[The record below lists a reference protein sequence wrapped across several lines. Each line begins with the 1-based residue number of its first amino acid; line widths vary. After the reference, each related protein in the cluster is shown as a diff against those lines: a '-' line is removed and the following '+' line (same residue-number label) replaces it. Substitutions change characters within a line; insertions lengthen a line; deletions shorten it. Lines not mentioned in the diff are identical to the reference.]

1 MKPCVINPSSLMMLF
16 VCSIAAAADWPQWL
30 GPERDSVWREEGIV
44 ESFPEGG
51 LKVKWRAPVGLG
63 YSGPAV
69 AGGNV
74 YVMDYQLKSGKIE
87 NSPGARGKLEGQER
101 VVCFDAKTGEM
112 IWKHAYDRPYELSYP
127 SGPRCT
133 PTVNDGRVYALG
145 GQGDLTC
152 LDAASGD
159 VVWKKDLVK
168 EYDAPTPVWGF
179 AAHPLVDGDLLY
191 CIVGGEGSVAVAFDK
206 KTGKEVWRALS
217 ASEQGYCPPTM
228 IEHAGVKQLLI
239 WHPEALSGL
248 NPRTGDVY
256 WSLDLKPAYGMS
268 VTAPRKVGS
277 YLFVSG
283 IGSAGALIKL
293 DDNKP
298 AAEIEWRG
306 KPKDAVY
313 CCNSTPQIV
322 DGVIYGNDC
331 QIGSLMAVRLDN
343 AERLWE
349 TFEPTSGGER
359 RASHGTAFIVR
370 QKDRFFLFSET
381 GDLILANLSKEGYH
395 EISRFRVLDPT
406 NECFGRDVV
415 WSHPAFANQS
425 VYARND
431 KELVCVSLA
440 AE

>member
-1 MKPCVINPSSLMMLF
+1 MSNPKFRLLLLASLPF
-16 VCSIAAAADWPQWL
+16 STAAAADWPQWL
-30 GPERDSVWREEGIV
+30 GPDRASVWREEGIV
-44 ESFPEGG
+44 KSFPDDG
-51 LKVKWRAPVGLG
+51 LKVKWRTPVGLG

-69 AGGNV
+69 ADGMV
-74 YVMDYQLKSGKIE
+74 YVMDYALKSGKIE

-101 VVCFDAKTGEM
+101 VVCFDAQTGEM
-112 IWKHAYDRPYELSYP
+112 LWKHAYDRPYELSYP

-133 PTVNDGRVYALG
+133 PTVNNGRVYALG
-145 GQGDLTC
+145 GHGDLSC
-152 LDAASGD
+152 LDATTGD
-159 VVWKKDLVK
+159 VIWKKDLVK
-168 EYDAPTPVWGF
+168 EYEAPTPDWGF

-191 CIVGGEGSVAVAFDK
+191 CVVGGAGSVAVAFDK
-206 KTGKEVWRALS
+206 KTGQEVWRALS

-239 WHPEALSGL
+239 WHPDALNGL
-248 NPRTGDVY
+248 DPRTGEVY
-256 WSLDLKPAYGMS
+256 WSVDLKPSYRMS

-277 YLFVSG
+277 YLFASA
-283 IGSAGALIKL
+283 IGDIGALIRL
-293 DDNKP
+293 DDDKP

-306 KPKDAVY
+306 KPKSAVY
-313 CCNSTPQIV
+313 CCNSTPHIV

-331 QIGSLMAVRLDN
+331 QVGSLMAVRLDN

-349 TFEPTSGGER
+349 TFEPTSGGDR

-370 QKDRFFLFSET
+370 HEDRFFLFSET
-381 GDLILANLSKEGYH
+381 GDLILAHLSKEGYR
-395 EISRFRVLDPT
+395 EISRFHVLDPT

-415 WSHPAFANQS
+415 WSHPAFANKS

-440 AE
+440 AD

>member
-1 MKPCVINPSSLMMLF
+1 MRNSTMILLF
-16 VCSIAAAADWPQWL
+16 LGVFPISPAPADDWPQWL
-30 GPERDSVWREEGIV
+30 GPDRASVWREKGIV
-44 ESFPEGG
+44 ESFPDEG
-51 LKVKWRAPVGLG
+51 LKVKWRTPVGLG

-69 AGGNV
+69 ADGKV
-74 YVMDYQLKSGKIE
+74 YVMDYQLRSGNIE
-87 NSPGARGKLEGQER
+87 NSPGARGQLEGQER
-101 VVCFDAKTGEM
+101 VVCFDAESGEM
-112 IWKHAYDRPYELSYP
+112 EWQYAYERAYELSYP

-145 GQGDLTC
+145 GHGDLTC
-152 LDAASGD
+152 LDARTGD
-159 VVWKKDLVK
+159 VIWKKDLAK
-168 EYDAPTPVWGF
+168 EYNAPTPIWGF
-179 AAHPLVDGDLLY
+179 AAHPLVDGDLLH

-239 WHPEALSGL
+239 WHPDALNGL
-248 NPRTGDVY
+248 DPRTGEVY
-256 WSLDLKPAYGMS
+256 WSVDLKPSYGMS
-268 VTAPRKVGS
+268 VTAPRKVGG
-277 YLFVSG
+277 YLFASA
-283 IGSAGALIKL
+283 IGDIGALIRL

-306 KPKDAVY
+306 QPKNAVY
-313 CCNSTPQIV
+313 CCNSTPHIV

-331 QIGSLMAVRLDN
+331 QVGSLMAVRLDN

-349 TFEPTSGGER
+349 TFEPTSGGDR

-370 QKDRFFLFSET
+370 HEDRFFLFSET

-395 EISRFRVLDPT
+395 EISRFHVLDPT

-415 WSHPAFANQS
+415 WSHPAFANKS

-440 AE
+440 AN

>member
-1 MKPCVINPSSLMMLF
+1 MKLVTVFSFLIALYISS
-16 VCSIAAAADWPQWL
+16 SGIAADWPQWL
-30 GPERDSVWREEGIV
+30 GPERDSVWREKGIV
-44 ESFPEGG
+44 DSFPEAG
-51 LKVKWRAPVGLG
+51 LKVEWRAAVGLG

-69 AGGNV
+69 AGGKV
-74 YVMDYQLKSGKIE
+74 LLMDYQLKTGEIA
-87 NSPGARGKLEGQER
+87 NSPGTRNKLTGQER
-101 VVCFDAKTGEM
+101 VVCLDAKSGVVV
-112 IWKHAYDRPYELSYP
+112 WKHAYDRPYELSYP

-133 PTVNDGRVYALG
+133 PTVDDGLVYALG
-145 GQGDLTC
+145 GHGDLTC
-152 LDAASGD
+152 LDANSGK
-159 VVWKKDLVK
+159 VVWKKDLVQA
-168 EYDAPTPVWGF
+168 YDAPTPTWGF
-179 AAHPLVDGDLLY
+179 SAHPLVDGDLLY

-217 ASEQGYCPPTM
+217 SSEQGYCPPTM

-239 WHPEALSGL
+239 WHPEALNGL
-248 NPRTGDVY
+248 DPKTGEVF
-256 WSLDLKPAYGMS
+256 WSVELKPAYGMS

-277 YLFVSG
+277 YLFASG
-283 IGSAGALIKL
+283 IGGIGALVKL
-293 DDNKP
+293 DDDKP
-298 AAEIEWRG
+298 GAEIEWRG

-313 CCNSTPQIV
+313 CCNSTPHIV

-331 QIGSLMAVRLDN
+331 QIGSLMAVRLEN

-349 TFEPTSGGER
+349 TFEPTSGGDR

-370 QKDRFFLFSET
+370 HEDRFFLFSET

-395 EISRFRVLDPT
+395 ELSRFHVLDPT

-415 WSHPAFANQS
+415 WSHPAFANRS

-431 KELVCVSLA
+431 KEIVCVSLA

>member
-1 MKPCVINPSSLMMLF
+1 MVRNLTIVFPFFIILPVSL
-16 VCSIAAAADWPQWL
+16 AAAADWPQWL
-30 GPERDSVWREEGIV
+30 GPERDGVWREEGIV
-44 ESFPEGG
+44 ESFPEEG

-69 AGGNV
+69 VGDRV
-74 YVMDYQLKSGKIE
+74 YLMDYVLKSGKIE
-87 NSPGARGKLEGQER
+87 NSPGSRGKLEGQER
-101 VVCFDAKTGEM
+101 VVCFDAKSGEM
-112 IWKHAYDRPYELSYP
+112 LWKHAYDRPYELSYP

-133 PTVNDGRVYALG
+133 PTVDDGRVYALG
-145 GQGDLTC
+145 GHGTLTC
-152 LDAASGD
+152 LDARNGD
-159 VVWKKDLVK
+159 IVWEKDLVQ
-168 EYDAPTPVWGF
+168 EYNAPTPVWGF
-179 AAHPLVDGDLLY
+179 AAHPLVAGDLLY
-191 CIVGGEGSVAVAFDK
+191 CVVGGEGSVAVAFDK
-206 KTGKEVWRALS
+206 MTGKEVWRALS

-228 IEHAGVKQLLI
+228 IEHAGRQQLLI
-239 WHPEALSGL
+239 WHPEALNSL
-248 NPRTGDVY
+248 DPRTGDVY
-256 WSLDLKPAYGMS
+256 WSLDVKPSYGMS
-268 VTAPRKVGS
+268 VTAPRKLGS

-293 DDNKP
+293 DDDKP

-313 CCNSTPQIV
+313 CCNSTPHIV

-331 QIGSLMAVRLDN
+331 QVGSLMAVRLDN

-349 TFEPTSGGER
+349 TFDPTSGGER

-370 QKDRFFLFSET
+370 NKDRFVLFSET

-395 EISRFRVLDPT
+395 EISRFHVLDPT

-415 WSHPAFANQS
+415 WSHPAFANKS

-431 KELVCVSLA
+431 KELVCVNLA
-440 AE
+440 AD